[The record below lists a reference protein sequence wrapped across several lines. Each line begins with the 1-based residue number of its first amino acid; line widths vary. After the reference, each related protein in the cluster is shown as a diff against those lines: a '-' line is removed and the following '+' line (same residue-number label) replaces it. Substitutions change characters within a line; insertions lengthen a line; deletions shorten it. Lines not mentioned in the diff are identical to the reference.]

1 MTTQTD
7 QDNKDEEKIKTILSG
22 FERKYH
28 KVLLYLDRVHQ
39 GTFDEEDAQGVASL
53 CLLAL
58 AALDEEGKSTEFRAR
73 SLKKDIEF
81 AEASAYSVL
90 KNSKIDG
97 KKPSEAALAQLV
109 VLDPDVQRISKEQIE
124 AERDAKHLST
134 IQGILKEAH
143 LTFRSMKK
151 GV

>member
-1 MTTQTD
+1 MRATFGISWPST
-7 QDNKDEEKIKTILSG
+7 G
-22 FERKYH
+22 
-28 KVLLYLDRVHQ
+28 Q

-124 AERDAKHLST
+124 AERVGDQVRHIVLKH
-134 IQGILKEAH
+134 
-143 LTFRSMKK
+143 
-151 GV
+151 

>member
-1 MTTQTD
+1 MATQTD
-7 QDNKDEEKIKTILSG
+7 DVQDEEKIKSILSG
-22 FERKYH
+22 FEKKYH
-28 KVLLYLDRVHQ
+28 NVLLYLDRVHSV
-39 GTFDEEDAQGVASL
+39 TFDEEDAQGVASL

-58 AALDEEGKSTEFRAR
+58 AALADEAKSTEFRAR

-81 AEASAYSVL
+81 AEASAYSDL

-97 KKPSEAALAQLV
+97 KKPSEAALAQLII
-109 VLDPDVQRISKEQIE
+109 LNPEVQRISKEQIE
-124 AERDAKHLST
+124 AERDSKHLGT